1 MISTDGIKILYEY
14 LKEVRVRSDDEVEE
28 YTNETVEE
36 DEITAPITVPVVNEA
51 LITVPVVNE
60 KEVCRSADTLDV
72 ESNNPLAA
80 LYEIINIDS
89 TQPRQQMLL
98 FPQDIADEQLE
109 LTSEAMNEPIDTN
122 DGPVEMENLDGET
135 YENTVSDAPPDFT
148 NFSTVDFLKYIAI
161 NTHAIMKIAVQNQ
174 TAIKKLETH
183 VYAKKKIY
191 LAEPEKEP
199 TSITVELPEPE
210 FDIELPVLG
219 QHFEQPCNISSLP
232 GCAITPE
239 SNMLLCSNEM
249 TQREPLDFDIEQPVF
264 FQQSSNMSS
273 LPVLSTIDPNFFCSN
288 ETTVPAISLPTS
300 TPKRKRS
307 RDDCVQLIKK
317 LLSQEYTK
325 DELARGSFTS
335 GTKKYKGKELTTTGL
350 SPCRLK
356 KVLSISKKE
365 FPKEFMLLNTV
376 KVINEKCRKTR
387 LYRDKNNL

>member
-1 MISTDGIKILYEY
+1 M
-14 LKEVRVRSDDEVEE
+14 
-28 YTNETVEE
+28 
-36 DEITAPITVPVVNEA
+36 NEA
-51 LITVPVVNE
+51 PITVPVVNE

-89 TQPRQQMLL
+89 TQPLQQMLL
-98 FPQDIADEQLE
+98 FPQDIADEQLDIINE

-135 YENTVSDAPPDFT
+135 YENIVSDAPPDFT

-183 VYAKKKIY
+183 VYAKKKLY

-199 TSITVELPEPE
+199 RSITVELPEPE

-219 QHFEQPCNISSLP
+219 QHFEQPCNISSLS

-239 SNMLLCSNEM
+239 PNMLLCRNEM

-273 LPVLSTIDPNFFCSN
+273 LPVLSTIVLIFFAAMKPQYPLFLCQH
-288 ETTVPAISLPTS
+288 PH
-300 TPKRKRS
+300 
-307 RDDCVQLIKK
+307 Q
-317 LLSQEYTK
+317 
-325 DELARGSFTS
+325 
-335 GTKKYKGKELTTTGL
+335 
-350 SPCRLK
+350 
-356 KVLSISKKE
+356 
-365 FPKEFMLLNTV
+365 
-376 KVINEKCRKTR
+376 NEKEAATIAC
-387 LYRDKNNL
+387 N